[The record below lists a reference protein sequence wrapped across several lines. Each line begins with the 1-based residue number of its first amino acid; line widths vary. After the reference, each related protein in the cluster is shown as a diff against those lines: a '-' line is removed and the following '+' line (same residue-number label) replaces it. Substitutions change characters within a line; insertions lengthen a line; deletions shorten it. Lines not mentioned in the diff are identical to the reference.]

1 MFSALGYDREND
13 KTLSLTINAETLLKG
28 AGNLNIS
35 LSRPD
40 DDTLS
45 LSVSK
50 PEGSSLTDNISLS
63 LRKDAQT
70 PSQEEIDGAYDIGA
84 EHINFDSADTLLL
97 NLINTARRKS
107 FRLTGKIPVNLNALS
122 IVKADVELGVDVK
135 IDVEKTKPAKTS
147 FISPPKF
154 HEGNYPA

>member
-70 PSQEEIDGAYDIGA
+70 PSQEEIDGGLTI
-84 EHINFDSADTLLL
+84 SARNTL
-97 NLINTARRKS
+97 ISTARILCS
-107 FRLTGKIPVNLNALS
+107 
-122 IVKADVELGVDVK
+122 
-135 IDVEKTKPAKTS
+135 
-147 FISPPKF
+147 
-154 HEGNYPA
+154 